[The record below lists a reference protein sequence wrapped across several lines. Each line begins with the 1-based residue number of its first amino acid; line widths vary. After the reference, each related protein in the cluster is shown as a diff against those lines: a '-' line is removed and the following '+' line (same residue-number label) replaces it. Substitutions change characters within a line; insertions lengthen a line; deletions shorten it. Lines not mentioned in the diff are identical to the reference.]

1 MEATVM
7 SSRPANF
14 ARARA
19 AIAAE
24 FAVLGAGA
32 GIWAVHIPIVQARL
46 TIDPATIGLALLAFS
61 IGGVGTM
68 PITGALA
75 ARYGSRPVTATLGI
89 AYPFLPALTV
99 LAPSV
104 PLLFIAAFAFGA
116 LMGSL
121 DVAMNTQ
128 AAEYEVAR
136 GRPVMSSFHAFFSI
150 GALAGSAAAGGL
162 IGIGFN
168 NGSAAVVLSV
178 VLLAAGIIAAF
189 NLWPAPPSHR
199 NGLRF
204 ALPSR
209 QLLALG
215 TIAFLAFSAEGGV
228 ADWSA
233 LYLAKVK
240 HADLAAAAYGY
251 VAFSIVMVACRL
263 SGDWAV
269 VRLGPVRT
277 LAAGGVVIAIG
288 ILIAILSP
296 DTLGSSIGFAIVG
309 LGAANAAPVAF
320 SAAAKTPGVS
330 PSVGAATVTTMGY
343 AGALVFPALLGFVGN
358 TFGLSASLLI
368 VVAMGLVVSAM
379 SGAVRR

>member
-1 MEATVM
+1 MDATIPQ
-7 SSRPANF
+7 SRPASF

-24 FAVLGAGA
+24 FAILGAGA

-46 TIDPATIGLALLAFS
+46 AIDPATIGLALLVFS

-75 ARYGSRPVTATLGI
+75 ARYGSRPVTAALGI

-104 PLLFIAAFAFGA
+104 PLLFVAAFVFGA

-150 GALAGSAAAGGL
+150 GALVASAAASGL

-168 NGSAAVVLSV
+168 NGSAAVMLSA
-178 VLLAAGIIAAF
+178 VLLATGIVAAF
-189 NLWPAPPSHR
+189 YLWPAPPSHK

-204 ALPSR
+204 TLPSGR
-209 QLLALG
+209 LLTLG
-215 TIAFLAFSAEGGV
+215 IIAFLAFSAEGAI

-240 HADLAAAAYGY
+240 NADLASAGYGY
-251 VAFSIVMVACRL
+251 VAFSIVMVASRL
-263 SGDWAV
+263 SGDWVV

-277 LAAGGVVIAIG
+277 VAAGGVIIAIG
-288 ILIAILSP
+288 VLVAVLSP
-296 DTLGSSIGFAIVG
+296 VTFASSIGFAIVG
-309 LGAANAAPVAF
+309 LGAANIAPVAF

-368 VVAMGLVVSAM
+368 VVAMGFVVSAM
-379 SGAVRR
+379 SGTVRR

>member
-1 MEATVM
+1 MEASLTAA
-7 SSRPANF
+7 RPASF

-24 FAVLGAGA
+24 FAILGAGA

-46 TIDPATIGLALLAFS
+46 AIDPATIGLALLAFS

-75 ARYGSRPVTATLGI
+75 ARFGSRPVTAALGI
-89 AYPFLPALTV
+89 AYPFLPAVTA
-99 LAPSV
+99 LAPSI
-104 PLLFIAAFAFGA
+104 PLLFVAAFVFGA

-150 GALAGSAAAGGL
+150 GALVGSAAAGGL
-162 IGIGFN
+162 IGLGFR
-168 NGSAAVVLSV
+168 NGAAAVMLSA
-178 VLLAAGIIAAF
+178 LLLVTGIVAAF
-189 NLWPAPPSHR
+189 NLWPAPPSHK

-215 TIAFLAFSAEGGV
+215 IIAFLAFSAEGAI

-240 HADLAAAAYGY
+240 NADLATAAYGY

-277 LAAGGVVIAIG
+277 LAAGGIVIAAG
-288 ILIAILSP
+288 VLIAILSP
-296 DTLGSSIGFAIVG
+296 MTLGSSIGFAIVG

-320 SAAAKTPGVS
+320 SAAARTPGVS

-379 SGAVRR
+379 SGTVRR